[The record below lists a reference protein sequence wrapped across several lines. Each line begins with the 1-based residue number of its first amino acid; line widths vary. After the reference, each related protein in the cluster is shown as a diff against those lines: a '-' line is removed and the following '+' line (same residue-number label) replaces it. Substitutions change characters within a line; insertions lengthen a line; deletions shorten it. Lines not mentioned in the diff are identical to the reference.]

1 MRKFSLLGLVA
12 VGSVLFT
19 SLASATP
26 VTGEANIAG
35 TVNVNTTGVFFTNTT
50 VTGPNTGSF
59 SGATSATLTN
69 LVGAPTSG
77 AVSVPGFATFT
88 TSSGPITF
96 DLTNVMAG
104 VGNSGAC
111 GSNTV
116 GNVCTPVFPSGTS
129 PFTLIQTAPGQVTIS
144 LALTGTAFAGTS
156 ATGSSPDTPFSFSTQ
171 NTLPG
176 TITGILA
183 AVNTDGG
190 FTNSYSATL
199 SAAAPSAVPEPASCL
214 LMGAGLLAA
223 GLVSRRKVR
232 S

>member
-1 MRKFSLLGLVA
+1 VRKFSLLGLIA
-12 VGSVLFT
+12 IGSVFFT

-35 TVNVNTTGVFFTNTT
+35 TVNVNTSGVFFTNTS
-50 VTGPNTGSF
+50 VQSPNTGSF
-59 SGATSATLTN
+59 AGTTSVTLKD

-77 AVSVPGFATFT
+77 AVSIPAFATFT
-88 TSSGPITF
+88 TASGPVTF
-96 DLTNVMAG
+96 DLTNIMPG
-104 VGNSGAC
+104 VGSAGAC
-111 GSNTV
+111 TSNTV
-116 GNVCTPVFPSGTS
+116 GNVCTPVFPSGPS

-144 LALTGTAFAGTS
+144 LALTGDAYAGTA
-156 ATGSSPDTPFSFSTQ
+156 ATGTSPNTPFSFSTQ

-183 AVNTDGG
+183 AVNTNGG

-199 SAAAPSAVPEPASCL
+199 SATSAIPEPASCL

-223 GLVSRRKVR
+223 GLISRRKIR